1 MRAKPQINE
10 NSKKLL
16 EASKRADYVNLK
28 VEDRLRLYGIH
39 LNESKSKQA
48 LDEMNR
54 YYESQRALHAYGG

>member
-54 YYESQRALHAYGG
+54 